1 MALAEDTR
9 ATLRDA
15 LRSLGACAPCVL
27 RFLGVPSGDAR
38 AYREAAAA
46 DAAARADVDACCPC
60 CLGVLQIDL
69 DPAAPPPH
77 SADPDP
83 ALDRAAGDASTS
95 ASTAAAAARPASAS
109 PPRRIVS
116 HVSQFAA
123 GMREGGH
130 DITSFALEV
139 TLPPALPARQ
149 AATRAHLAGVMSRV
163 APTSDCSASDD
174 SSSGDGTAQDA
185 TTTTLPHI
193 PQTVEIKDVF
203 RALILPVL
211 ESRDA
216 RHDQA
221 ADFRFALLFEHDA
234 SATEA
239 AEAYRDVAAADAAN
253 TRHKRKTP
261 PAHLNVAVMPESPA
275 GLWQSH
281 GAAYNAAERRAER
294 VRTNASTELRPK
306 TEPPPSRPRDAR
318 VAC

>member
-1 MALAEDTR
+1 MALAEETR

-60 CLGVLQIDL
+60 CLGVFQIDF
-69 DPAAPPPH
+69 DPAAPPPP

-109 PPRRIVS
+109 PPRRVVS

-139 TLPPALPARQ
+139 DRKS
-149 AATRAHLAGVMSRV
+149 TRLN
-163 APTSDCSASDD
+163 
-174 SSSGDGTAQDA
+174 SSHEQ
-185 TTTTLPHI
+185 
-193 PQTVEIKDVF
+193 
-203 RALILPVL
+203 
-211 ESRDA
+211 
-216 RHDQA
+216 
-221 ADFRFALLFEHDA
+221 
-234 SATEA
+234 
-239 AEAYRDVAAADAAN
+239 
-253 TRHKRKTP
+253 
-261 PAHLNVAVMPESPA
+261 
-275 GLWQSH
+275 
-281 GAAYNAAERRAER
+281 
-294 VRTNASTELRPK
+294 
-306 TEPPPSRPRDAR
+306 
-318 VAC
+318 